1 MPDIK
6 KNHFPIFSVL
16 LLDREHISW
25 YKTCE
30 VRLNCIES
38 QGYYGACQYESGLK
52 LRTYFQLFGEDFH
65 LKWSLFRET
74 AKCSRKPLNAV
85 RLLQGFPG
93 FTLRNISLKLEVSKL
108 DMQKIS
114 CTEQFKEMKALN
126 LRLAAFLHTKDVWI
140 TTTGATMDYPI
151 FQKPEGNMPSHNSCI
166 ANPNKKICQTTL

>member
-1 MPDIK
+1 M
-6 KNHFPIFSVL
+6 

-108 DMQKIS
+108 DMQKI
-114 CTEQFKEMKALN
+114 TKQFKEMKALLILSFHLAARLHTSSVSPELLHHFACTQSVRNLARGLRTCIYYMQAHISVNSTN
-126 LRLAAFLHTKDVWI
+126 LRF
-140 TTTGATMDYPI
+140 
-151 FQKPEGNMPSHNSCI
+151 
-166 ANPNKKICQTTL
+166 